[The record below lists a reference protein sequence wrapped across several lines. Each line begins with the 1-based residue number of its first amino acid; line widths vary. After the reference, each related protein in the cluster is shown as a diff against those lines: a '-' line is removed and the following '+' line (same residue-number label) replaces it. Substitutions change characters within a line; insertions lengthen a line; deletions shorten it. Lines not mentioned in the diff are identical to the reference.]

1 MDVETT
7 RALLGEVPAAF
18 HAGIHEILLIAF
30 AVAVAEFAGTPGA
43 PVGIDVEGHGRD
55 EELFAGTDLS
65 RTVGWFTT
73 KYPVA
78 VTVPGLDWARVAA
91 GGAALGAAVKDAK
104 EQLRALPDGL
114 TYGVLRYLNPDAAL
128 SQPDPTIGFNYL
140 GRLGA
145 GAQAGGQEWRI
156 SPDGGA
162 LAGVAMSIP
171 MPLAH
176 TLELNAGTIDTGTD
190 TDPGPRLRAGWTWA
204 PSALDHAQVARLNQ
218 LWFDAL
224 TGICAHVHTGGGGL
238 TPSDIAPARL
248 TQPQIDELAHRYRV
262 ADILP
267 LTPLQHGLLFVTDTA
282 RDNPDRVYAVQ
293 VEATLTGPI
302 DLPGLRDAV
311 DAAIARHPNLAA
323 RFCAQYEH
331 PVQVILAD
339 PDVPWSYFEADDRI
353 AQVRATERDAV
364 YDLAEQSPIR
374 VAVIRT
380 APDQHQLVLTTH
392 HIVLDGWSLP
402 LLLGEVFAA
411 YYAQRL
417 APPVPYRRFLTWLAD
432 RDADAARA
440 AWAEVF
446 AGFDAPTLVA
456 PPNQLAM
463 GPRDVTVVSV
473 PARTTEALGELARAH
488 QTTVSTVLHAAW
500 AQLVMW
506 LTGHR
511 DLAFGAVVSGRPAD
525 LPGADAVV
533 GLLINTVPVRATI
546 TPSTTAVD
554 LLEQL
559 RAATAQTL
567 EHQHL
572 GLVDIH
578 RATGHR
584 SLFDTVFVYENYPAD
599 PAALTGADG
608 LAITSLTT
616 RDYYHY
622 PLTVQ
627 AVPGSEL
634 GLHLQYRA
642 DIFDP
647 AAIAALTERFQQ
659 ILVGMTADPTRPL
672 RAVEAP
678 ARPAIAPP
686 ALGRRDSGDSGRAP
700 TTSVE
705 RTLTGIYAQVLGV
718 DSVGVD
724 DSFFDLGGDSLSAM
738 RAVAAI
744 NAALGTD
751 LAVSALFDAPSVGA
765 LGARLGGIG

>member
-1 MDVETT
+1 
-7 RALLGEVPAAF
+7 
-18 HAGIHEILLIAF
+18 
-30 AVAVAEFAGTPGA
+30 
-43 PVGIDVEGHGRD
+43 
-55 EELFAGTDLS
+55 
-65 RTVGWFTT
+65 
-73 KYPVA
+73 
-78 VTVPGLDWARVAA
+78 
-91 GGAALGAAVKDAK
+91 
-104 EQLRALPDGL
+104 
-114 TYGVLRYLNPDAAL
+114 
-128 SQPDPTIGFNYL
+128 
-140 GRLGA
+140 
-145 GAQAGGQEWRI
+145 
-156 SPDGGA
+156 
-162 LAGVAMSIP
+162 
-171 MPLAH
+171 LAH
-176 TLELNAGTIDTGTD
+176 TLELNAGTVDTD
-190 TDPGPRLRAGWTWA
+190 TGPRLRAGWTWA
-204 PSALDHAQVARLNQ
+204 PSVLDHIQVSGLNQ

-293 VEATLTGPI
+293 VEATLAGPI
-302 DLPGLRDAV
+302 DLPRLRDAV
-311 DAAIARHPNLAA
+311 GSAVARHPNLAA
-323 RFCAQYEH
+323 RFCADYEQ

-339 PDVPWSYFEADDRI
+339 PDVPWSYFEADDEI
-353 AQVRATERDAV
+353 AQVRAAERAAV
-364 YDLAEQSPIR
+364 YDLAEQSPLR

-392 HIVLDGWSLP
+392 HIALDGWSLP

-411 YYAQRL
+411 YYGQRL
-417 APPVPYRRFLTWLAD
+417 APAVPYRRFLTWLAD

-446 AGFDAPTLVA
+446 AGFAAPTLVA

-463 GPRDVTVVSV
+463 GPRDVTVVAV
-473 PARTTEALGELARAH
+473 PARTTDALGELARAH

-500 AQLVMW
+500 AQLLMW

-546 TPSTTAVD
+546 GPSTTTVD
-554 LLEQL
+554 VLEQL

-572 GLVDIH
+572 GLAEIH

-584 SLFDTVFVYENYPAD
+584 GLFDTVVVYENYPAD

-608 LAITSLTT
+608 LAITTLTT

-627 AVPGSEL
+627 AVPGPEL
-634 GLHLQYRA
+634 SLHIQYRA
-642 DIFDP
+642 DVFDP

-659 ILVGMTADPTRPL
+659 ILAAMTADPMRPIPP
-672 RAVEAP
+672 VDAP
-678 ARPAIAPP
+678 GRPAIALPEP
-686 ALGRRDSGDSGRAP
+686 GRRALSDGDRAP
-700 TTSVE
+700 ATPVE
-705 RTLTGIYAQVLGV
+705 HTLAGIYAQVLGV

-738 RAVAAI
+738 RAIAAI
-744 NAALGTD
+744 NAALGSD
-751 LAVSALFDAPSVGA
+751 LAVSALFDAPSVLA
-765 LGARLGGIG
+765 LSERLGRATS